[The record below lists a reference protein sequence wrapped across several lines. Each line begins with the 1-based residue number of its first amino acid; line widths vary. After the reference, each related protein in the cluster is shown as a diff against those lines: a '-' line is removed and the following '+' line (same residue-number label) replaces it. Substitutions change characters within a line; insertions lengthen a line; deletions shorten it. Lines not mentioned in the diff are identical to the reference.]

1 MAVSVST
8 KIEGKKAKFK
18 GKKLRVAILEIILLL
33 IILSIKAQ

>member
-18 GKKLRVAILEIILLL
+18 GKKLRVAIIGCGQGVC
-33 IILSIKAQ
+33 S